1 MNFVFLSGKGGFS
14 LHSAL
19 VGCTGFVGGN
29 LAASHP
35 FEGQYHSTDI
45 KNAFG
50 TKPQLLVYAGL
61 PAAKYLANTDP
72 EADWAVCR
80 SAAENIR
87 AIQPDKLVLIST
99 VDVFSD
105 SRGADEDAP
114 SDLENPQAYGRNRA
128 KLEQLV
134 RTDFP
139 NALIVRL
146 PALYGLGLKKNFLFD
161 LHTITPAMLRADKYQ
176 ELAAQNALV
185 RESYEPG
192 ANGFYRLSQKA
203 DRTALRVFFAAN
215 DFNALSFTDSRSR
228 YQFYPL
234 FRLWQDICT
243 ALDAGLTLLHP
254 ATPPVSAAEIYT
266 AVTGKSNWEN
276 LLFPPP
282 ADYDLHTRHAALFGG
297 AGNYLCTKGAELMD
311 IVKFMHNWKV
321 G

>member
-1 MNFVFLSGKGGFS
+1 MQ
-14 LHSAL
+14 SAL
-19 VGCTGFVGGN
+19 VGCTGFVGSN

-45 KNAFG
+45 KTAFG
-50 TKPQLLVYAGL
+50 TNPRLLVYAGL

-87 AIQPDKLVLIST
+87 AIHPDKLVLIST

-105 SRGADEDAP
+105 SRGADESTLP
-114 SDLENPQAYGRNRA
+114 DLENPQAYGRNRA

-161 LHTITPAMLRADKYQ
+161 LHTITPAMLREDKYRQ
-176 ELAAQNALV
+176 LSAESPLV
-185 RESYEPG
+185 RVSYEPD
-192 ANGFYRLSQKA
+192 ANGFYRLSPEA
-203 DRTALRVFFAAN
+203 DKTALRVFFAAN

-243 ALDAGLTLLHP
+243 ALGAGLTLLHP

-266 AVTGKSNWEN
+266 AVTGRSNWEN
-276 LLFPPP
+276 LLSPPP

-297 AGNYLCTKGAELMD
+297 EGVYLCDRQAELD
-311 IVKFMHNWKV
+311 AIERFMTSWN
-321 G
+321 GTQRED